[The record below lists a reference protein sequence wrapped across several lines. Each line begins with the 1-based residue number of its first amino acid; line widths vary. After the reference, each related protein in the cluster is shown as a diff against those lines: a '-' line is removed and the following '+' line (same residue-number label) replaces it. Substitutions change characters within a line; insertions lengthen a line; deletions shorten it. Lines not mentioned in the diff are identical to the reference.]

1 MNTTANGKKYHIWSL
16 RTTERAF
23 QILIISCKIIKEVF
37 YIRKDLFYMNDNRS
51 KNQPRVRKFPSEP
64 AGEKG
69 PGRAS
74 KGGRNKEELLRE
86 MGNRLRQIRLEK
98 NWTQDKMAECLGI
111 TKAFYGKIERGES
124 SIALEKLALLTETM
138 DIDLNYLITGET
150 IPVLP
155 INFQDVPREKRYS
168 MEQLIKYAVSLASS
182 KEG

>member
-1 MNTTANGKKYHIWSL
+1 
-16 RTTERAF
+16 
-23 QILIISCKIIKEVF
+23 
-37 YIRKDLFYMNDNRS
+37 MNDNRS

-64 AGEKG
+64 TGEKG

-124 SIALEKLALLTETM
+124 SIALEKLALLNETM

-182 KEG
+182 KEEGQRNENFIVDSQTSRPVGPFFKGAADGGEESDCNASQ

>member
-1 MNTTANGKKYHIWSL
+1 
-16 RTTERAF
+16 
-23 QILIISCKIIKEVF
+23 
-37 YIRKDLFYMNDNRS
+37 MNDNRS

-64 AGEKG
+64 TGEKG

-74 KGGRNKEELLRE
+74 KSGRNKEELLRE

-124 SIALEKLALLTETM
+124 SIALEKLALLNETM

-155 INFQDVPREKRYS
+155 INF
-168 MEQLIKYAVSLASS
+168 
-182 KEG
+182 